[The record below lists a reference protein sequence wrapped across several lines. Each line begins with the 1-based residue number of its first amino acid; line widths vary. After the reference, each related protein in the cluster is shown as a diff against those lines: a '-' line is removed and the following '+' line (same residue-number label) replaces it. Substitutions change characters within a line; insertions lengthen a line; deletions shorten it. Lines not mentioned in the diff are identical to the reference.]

1 MKKKLFIVLLLI
13 GSILF
18 NPIIAFASAYVNDAT
33 EMNITINNIYDD
45 YDKILI
51 MKDGSNIELESIADE
66 LGIQADRIIDNT
78 IFTYVPPF
86 EEEDFKFENKLKDK
100 YTITYDIS
108 YSYDFENSG
117 YGSYKKYKNVEDFIL
132 HNYLDADEAIEIRM
146 HPEKIKCQRS
156 VSFTIDVLE
165 EVDIA
170 TPYITRSSGSSVTIK
185 LTDFSFL
192 NSPFDFNHQSGTLL
206 YIRFVKSDGT
216 HKDFKIDSKIV
227 TTYGHNAT
235 PEDLIVNYVVNYKT
249 GVVVN
254 ANKDPIGAVLSNPFT
269 ILFKILYV
277 ILMAVLMSYV
287 ELSIFAVNKK
297 KELLIWFILINL
309 AFLSFCMFFAH
320 VFGQTKERTICFMI
334 IAEMVF
340 HISKLEI
347 YRLSIKAK
355 KYLTDNVL
363 ASVLISIAILI
374 FSILLYKLIF

>member
-1 MKKKLFIVLLLI
+1 MF
-13 GSILF
+13 
-18 NPIIAFASAYVNDAT
+18 
-33 EMNITINNIYDD
+33 
-45 YDKILI
+45 
-51 MKDGSNIELESIADE
+51 
-66 LGIQADRIIDNT
+66 
-78 IFTYVPPF
+78 
-86 EEEDFKFENKLKDK
+86 
-100 YTITYDIS
+100 
-108 YSYDFENSG
+108 
-117 YGSYKKYKNVEDFIL
+117 
-132 HNYLDADEAIEIRM
+132 
-146 HPEKIKCQRS
+146 
-156 VSFTIDVLE
+156 
-165 EVDIA
+165 
-170 TPYITRSSGSSVTIK
+170 
-185 LTDFSFL
+185 
-192 NSPFDFNHQSGTLL
+192 
-206 YIRFVKSDGT
+206 
-216 HKDFKIDSKIV
+216 FKIDSKIV

-363 ASVLISIAILI
+363 ASVLISLAILI
-374 FSILLYKLIF
+374 CSILLYKLIF